1 MVYLQLLVVLGAIFI
16 GVRMGGIGLGVTGGA
31 GLLILVFVFG
41 LKPGHAPID
50 VVLIIIS
57 VITAS
62 AALQSARGLDYMV
75 GVAARL
81 LRRKPRHIV
90 LLAPLV
96 GWLSTFL
103 AGTGFI
109 ALALMPIVVEVAEK
123 TGIRPERPLAGL
135 TVASQNAIVACPVS
149 AATVALATVLAPHGV
164 ALTDIIMISIPA
176 TLLGALAGGAAMLRY
191 GRELADDPVY
201 RGKLADGGVSRPQ
214 SGTDEILPRTAAW
227 SVYGF
232 LLTVAAIVLLA
243 AMPRLRPAWPAA
255 GGMEPVSMVDV
266 IQMCMLGYAALAAL
280 LCKADLRG
288 MVSGGMFRSGAV
300 AAVTILGAAW
310 MSDTFI
316 QANLPLFKH
325 NIVGIVES
333 APWLFAFAVFA
344 MAVILFSQGA
354 TTKVMMP
361 LGVSLGIASPVL
373 IAIFPAVVGVYVLP
387 SYPSLIAAVEM
398 DYTGTTGIGRWV
410 FNHSFIV
417 PGLVSTAVSVA
428 TGFALL
434 ALR

>member
-1 MVYLQLLVVLGAIFI
+1 MVYLQLLVVLGAIFL
-16 GVRMGGIGLGVTGGA
+16 GVRMGGIGLGVTGGV
-31 GLLILVFVFG
+31 GLFLLTFVFG

-50 VVLIIIS
+50 VILIIIS

-62 AALQSARGLDYMV
+62 AALQSAKGLDYMV
-75 GVAARL
+75 DVAARF
-81 LRRKPRHIV
+81 LRRNPRHIV

-164 ALTDIIMISIPA
+164 ALTDIILISIPA
-176 TLLGALAGGAAMLRY
+176 TLLGALAGGLVMLRY

-201 RGKLADGGVSRPQ
+201 RQRLAAGEIRRPEA
-214 SGTDEILPRTAAW
+214 GEAAALPRGAAW

-232 LLTVAAIVLLA
+232 LLTMALIVLLA
-243 AMPRLRPAWPAA
+243 ALPQLRPAWPGAK
-255 GGMEPVSMVDV
+255 GMEPLAMVDV
-266 IQMCMLGYAALAAL
+266 IQMCMLSYAALAAL
-280 LCKADLRG
+280 LCKADLKE
-288 MVSGGMFRSGAV
+288 MVSGSMFRSGAV

-316 QANLPLFKH
+316 QGNLPLFKQ
-325 NIVGIVES
+325 NIVGIIAA
-333 APWLFAFAVFA
+333 APWLFAFAVFT

-361 LGVSLGIASPVL
+361 LGASLGIAAPVL

-398 DYTGTTGIGRWV
+398 DYTGTTRLGRWV
-410 FNHSFIV
+410 FNHSFIL
-417 PGLVSTAVSVA
+417 PGLVSTMVSIA
-428 TGFALL
+428 AGL
-434 ALR
+434 ALIAWR

>member
-31 GLLILVFVFG
+31 GLFILTFGFG

-50 VVLIIIS
+50 VILIIIS

-75 GVAARL
+75 ALAARF
-81 LRRKPRHIV
+81 LRRSPRHIV

-149 AATVALATVLAPHGV
+149 AATVALAAVLAPHGV

-176 TLLGALAGGAAMLRY
+176 TLLGTLAGGLTMLRY
-191 GRELADDPVY
+191 GRELAGDPVY
-201 RGKLADGGVSRPQ
+201 RQRLADGLARPDPAADAQ
-214 SGTDEILPRTAAW
+214 GLPRTAAW

-232 LLTVAAIVLLA
+232 LATVALIVLLA
-243 AMPRLRPAWPAA
+243 ALPQLRPAWPGAH
-255 GGMEPVSMVDV
+255 GMEPVAMVDV
-266 IQMCMLGYAALAAL
+266 IQMCMLGYAALAMMV
-280 LCKADLRG
+280 CKADLHA
-288 MVSGGMFRSGAV
+288 MAAGGMFRSGAV

-316 QANLPLFKH
+316 QANLPLFQH
-325 NIVGIVES
+325 NIVSIVHA
-333 APWLFAFAVFA
+333 APWLFACAVFT

-361 LGVSLGIASPVL
+361 LGVSLGLAPPLL
-373 IAIFPAVVGVYVLP
+373 IAIYPAVVGVYVLP
-387 SYPSLIAAVEM
+387 SYPSIIAAVEM
-398 DYTGTTGIGRWV
+398 DYTGTTRIGRWV
-410 FNHSFIV
+410 FNHSFIL
-417 PGLVSTAVSVA
+417 PGLVTTTVSIA
-428 TGFALL
+428 AGFALQ

>member
-1 MVYLQLLVVLGAIFI
+1 MVYLQLVVVLGLIFL

-31 GLLILVFVFG
+31 GLFILTFVFG

-50 VVLIIIS
+50 VILIIIS

-81 LRRKPRHIV
+81 LRRNPRHIV

-176 TLLGALAGGAAMLRY
+176 TLLGALAGGAVMLRY
-191 GRELADDPVY
+191 GCELADDPVY
-201 RGKLADGGVSRPQ
+201 RRRLEEGRVSRPQ
-214 SGTDEILPRTAAW
+214 ASSDEALPRTAAW

-232 LLTVAAIVLLA
+232 LFTVGLIVCLA
-243 AMPRLRPAWPAA
+243 AMPQLRPAWPGAK
-255 GGMEPVSMVDV
+255 GMEPVAMVDV
-266 IQMCMLGYAALAAL
+266 IQMCMLAYSALAVLA
-280 LCKADLRG
+280 CKADLQA
-288 MVSGGMFRSGAV
+288 MVSGSMFRSGAV

-325 NIVGIVES
+325 NIVGIIES
-333 APWLFAFAVFA
+333 APWLFAFAVFT

-361 LGVSLGIASPVL
+361 LGGSLGIASPVL
-373 IAIFPAVVGVYVLP
+373 IAIYPAVVGVYVLP

-398 DYTGTTGIGRWV
+398 DYTGTTRIGRWV

-417 PGLVSTAVSVA
+417 PGLVSTAVSIA
-428 TGFALL
+428 AGFGLM

>member
-1 MVYLQLLVVLGAIFI
+1 MVYLQLLVVLGAIFL

-31 GLLILVFVFG
+31 GLFILTFVFG

-50 VVLIIIS
+50 VILIIIS

-75 GVAARL
+75 DVAARF
-81 LRRKPRHIV
+81 LRRNPRHIV

-176 TLLGALAGGAAMLRY
+176 TLLGALAGGLAMLRY
-191 GRELADDPVY
+191 GCELADDPVY
-201 RGKLADGGVSRPQ
+201 RQRLAAGMIARPQ
-214 SGTDEILPRTAAW
+214 SADAADLPRGAAW

-232 LLTVAAIVLLA
+232 LLTVALIVLLA
-243 AMPRLRPAWPAA
+243 AMPQLRPAWPGAK
-255 GGMEPVSMVDV
+255 GLEPVAMVDV
-266 IQMCMLGYAALAAL
+266 IQMCMLTYSALAVL
-280 LCKADLRG
+280 LCKADLQA
-288 MVSGGMFRSGAV
+288 MVSGSMFRSGAV

-316 QANLPLFKH
+316 QGNLPLFKH
-325 NIVGIVES
+325 NIVSIIEA
-333 APWLFAFAVFA
+333 APWLFAFAVFT

-361 LGVSLGIASPVL
+361 LGVSLGIAAPVL
-373 IAIFPAVVGVYVLP
+373 IAIYPAVVGVYVLP

-398 DYTGTTGIGRWV
+398 DYTGTTRIGRWV

-417 PGLVSTAVSVA
+417 PGLVSTTVSIA
-428 TGFALL
+428 AGFALM

>member
-1 MVYLQLLVVLGAIFI
+1 MVYLQLLVVLGLIFL

-31 GLLILVFVFG
+31 GLFILTFVFG

-50 VVLIIIS
+50 VILIIIS

-81 LRRKPRHIV
+81 LRRNPRHIV

-149 AATVALATVLAPHGV
+149 AATVALATVLAPHGI
-164 ALTDIIMISIPA
+164 ALTDIIMVSIPA
-176 TLLGALAGGAAMLRY
+176 TLLGALAGGAVMLRY
-191 GRELADDPVY
+191 GRELADDPAY
-201 RGKLADGGVSRPQ
+201 QRRLAEGGIRRPQ
-214 SGTDEILPRTAAW
+214 SAADEVLPRTAAW

-232 LLTVAAIVLLA
+232 LLTVALIVLLA
-243 AMPRLRPAWPAA
+243 AVPQLRPAWP
-255 GGMEPVSMVDV
+255 GPKGMEPVAMVDV
-266 IQMCMLGYAALAAL
+266 IQMCMLGYSALAVL
-280 LCKADLRG
+280 VCKADLQG
-288 MVSGGMFRSGAV
+288 MVSGSMFRSGAV

-325 NIVGIVES
+325 NIVSIIEA
-333 APWLFAFAVFA
+333 APWLFAFAVFT

-361 LGVSLGIASPVL
+361 LGVSLGISAPVL
-373 IAIFPAVVGVYVLP
+373 IAIYPAVVGVYVLP
-387 SYPSLIAAVEM
+387 SYPSIIAAVEM
-398 DYTGTTGIGRWV
+398 DYTGTTKIGRWI
-410 FNHSFIV
+410 FNHSFML
-417 PGLVSTAVSVA
+417 PGLVSTAVSIGA
-428 TGFALL
+428 GFALT